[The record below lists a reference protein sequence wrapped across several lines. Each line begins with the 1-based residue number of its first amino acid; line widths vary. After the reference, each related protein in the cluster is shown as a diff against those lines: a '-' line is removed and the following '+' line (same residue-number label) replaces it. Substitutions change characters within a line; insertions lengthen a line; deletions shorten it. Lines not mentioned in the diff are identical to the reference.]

1 MDIPPLSKNW
11 KIIIVEDND
20 TYRKIVKN
28 AMSIAG
34 FNMLEAE
41 NGLRGLEII
50 RTERPDLV
58 LSDIYMPVMD
68 GMSMLHE
75 LKKDEQIMHI
85 PVVMLTNIQEELENA
100 VKHGA
105 EEALLKSSLTPPQLV
120 EVCRKHLE
128 GNDNHA
134 LP

>member
-1 MDIPPLSKNW
+1 MDIPPLSKKW
-11 KIIIVEDND
+11 KVIIVEDND

-50 RTERPDLV
+50 RTEHPDLV

-68 GMSMLHE
+68 GMSMLQE
-75 LKKDEQIMHI
+75 LKKDDQIMHI
-85 PVVMLTNIQEELENA
+85 PVVILTNIQEELENA

-120 EVCRKHLE
+120 EVCRKYLE
-128 GNDNHA
+128 GNGNHA
-134 LP
+134 SS